1 MPVKNTFRNAVR
13 VDHAALPDPQYS
25 SRIGA
30 NFGPVLKMTP
40 GPDPRFTHVGPTGCR
55 TKAGLWVQPGSNKY
69 VAGGSYAVGRNR
81 VALAATVPY
90 GQLDRYTAAID
101 AAKAG
106 AGCKCK

>member
-40 GPDPRFTHVGPTGCR
+40 TPNPRTTHIGPTGCQ
-55 TKAGLWVQPGSNKY
+55 TTADLFVQPGVKY
-69 VAGGSYAVGRNR
+69 VAGGSYAVGRDR
-81 VALAATVPY
+81 VVLAAAVPY

-106 AGCKCK
+106 AACKCK